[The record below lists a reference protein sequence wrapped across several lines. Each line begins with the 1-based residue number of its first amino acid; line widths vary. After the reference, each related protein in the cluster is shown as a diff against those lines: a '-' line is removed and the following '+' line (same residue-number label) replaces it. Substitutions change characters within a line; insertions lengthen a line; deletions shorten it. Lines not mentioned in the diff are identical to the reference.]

1 MNGPDD
7 RPDESPAM
15 GPDQPRSRTRR
26 VTPRQVIVGAT
37 LVVQALLFIIA
48 ALYVRWEVRTILP
61 ATSAKLVMDR
71 LMGAELVAFSA
82 SIGLITV
89 VSTVIFRRYDTA
101 LERINA
107 TLEQEVNDRLAQT
120 LKTRHSLILGLAKLA
135 DYRDTDTGRHL
146 DRISTF
152 SCMIAEH
159 VRHDYPEIDDDWIEC
174 LRLASSLHDI
184 GKVGIPDRILLKAG
198 SLTQDERAIIER
210 HAQIGADTLAAIRD
224 RLGPDPLI
232 DMSHE
237 IAMGHHERWDGRGY
251 PKSVGEDEIPLAARI
266 VSLADVYD
274 ALTSARVYKQAF
286 PHEKARRI
294 ILEGAGTQFD
304 PHIVAA
310 FDELNEQFD
319 IVRRALHTGDS
330 ESSASAAA

>member
-1 MNGPDD
+1 
-7 RPDESPAM
+7 M
-15 GPDQPRSRTRR
+15 GPDSPRPSKRR
-26 VTPRQVIVGAT
+26 VIPRRLFVGAT
-37 LVVQALLFIIA
+37 LVVQAILFVLA
-48 ALYVRWEVRTILP
+48 ALFTRWEVHNLLP
-61 ATSAKLVMDR
+61 PTLADLVMNR
-71 LMGAELVAFSA
+71 LAVAEFVAFSA
-82 SIGLITV
+82 SIGLILV

-107 TLEQEVNDRLAQT
+107 TLEQEVNDRLAQS

-159 VRHDYPEIDDDWIEC
+159 LRADFAEIDDDWIEC
-174 LRLASSLHDI
+174 LRLAASLHDI
-184 GKVGIPDRILLKAG
+184 GKVGVPDRILLKPG
-198 SLTQDERAIIER
+198 VLTQDERAIIER
-210 HAQIGADTLAAIRD
+210 HAVIGAETLAAIRD

-232 DMSHE
+232 EMSFE
-237 IAMGHHERWDGRGY
+237 IARAHHERWDGRGY
-251 PKSVGEDEIPLAARI
+251 PNSLGESDIPLSARI

-274 ALTSARVYKQAF
+274 ALTSARVYKPAF

-304 PHIVAA
+304 PRIVAA
-310 FDELNEQFD
+310 FDELHEQFD
-319 IVRRALHTGDS
+319 IVRRALHTGDP
-330 ESSASAAA
+330 EFPTVSAA